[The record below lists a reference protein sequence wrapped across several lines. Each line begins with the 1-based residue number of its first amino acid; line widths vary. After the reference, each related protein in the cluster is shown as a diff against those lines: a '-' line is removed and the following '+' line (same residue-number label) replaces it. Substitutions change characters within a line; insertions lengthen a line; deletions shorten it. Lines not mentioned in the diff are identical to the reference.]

1 MQNVPEILELKINW
15 NSYNVGKRFLAGLQ
29 RYMLSKAFSEV
40 FSPIPRVYPLTRNY
54 DFDFKRFLLTFY
66 MNSN

>member
-15 NSYNVGKRFLAGLQ
+15 NSYNVGKRFLAGL

-40 FSPIPRVYPLTRNY
+40 FSPVPRVYPLT
-54 DFDFKRFLLTFY
+54 
-66 MNSN
+66 